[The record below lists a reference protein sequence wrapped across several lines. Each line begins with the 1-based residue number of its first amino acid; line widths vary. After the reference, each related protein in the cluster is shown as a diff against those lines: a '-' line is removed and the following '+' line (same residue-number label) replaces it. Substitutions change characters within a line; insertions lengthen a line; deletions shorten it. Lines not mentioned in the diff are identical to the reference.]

1 MWYDKNGAGAYMV
14 ERIEVA
20 GSTLFILDIILW
32 VTTLIA
38 LILAF
43 LKKNFNKIILILM
56 IFASI
61 ILIAIGIAFLYYM
74 WGIAALSGVCN
85 MLKEINKGNSS
96 IFEDMNVQ

>member
-1 MWYDKNGAGAYMV
+1 LAQKNEIFKKLAQLMWYDKNGAGAYMV

-43 LKKNFNKIILILM
+43 
-56 IFASI
+56 
-61 ILIAIGIAFLYYM
+61 
-74 WGIAALSGVCN
+74 
-85 MLKEINKGNSS
+85 
-96 IFEDMNVQ
+96 